1 MYRVTNPFDR
11 SPCTKL
17 VLACKVDEA
26 RHRQDGD
33 DDEEEEEPELFVR
46 LVELVPLKIDNVLDH
61 IPFLTNCIQGNSVM
75 V

>member
-1 MYRVTNPFDR
+1 MMTNPFDR

-46 LVELVPLKIDNVLDH
+46 LVELVPLKLDDVLES
-61 IPFLTNCIQGNSVM
+61 GW
-75 V
+75 